1 MTSNNVLKNSNAL
14 GQSKEDIVYF
24 KVVSNTDDFPNN
36 DESDF
41 RVNPYDG
48 VEFDERFQWNASA
61 ISASIPFD
69 CDTLL
74 TNSIWYKRIFA
85 WDVYLEKTHDLNAWG
100 GVKWRLDEAIK
111 MKFPV
116 ELANKLLMGKEASK
130 KLPDE
135 LIKWFNAQYN
145 NRLRHA
151 TTANWIF
158 HTIDPIL
165 RLVDYP
171 NSTEVDD
178 AFEFDIK
185 WLAEN
190 LHYPSGEL
198 MRISRTLE
206 VLLGLNVNVMTGDE
220 SGGGYPAFTRPLP
233 GIGIQ
238 KFTAELFW
246 NPPVQKLAEITNK
259 SINRGNFWRE
269 LLLHYQIPAVILKI
283 NQNYND
289 NDAFQ
294 GGNLNHAYTT
304 ISYDDMLEDV
314 YQNEQFSDYFIY
326 LNMNVMGLKL
336 SLRDRYY
343 ETNRNF
349 NKWGI
354 PIVSRSPHMIG
365 LTRGISWDVR
375 KYVRWPIGASL
386 NTTCDFIQ
394 DNIYS
399 GNKEK
404 TILHCE
410 IPIGIKTQF
419 PFAKFPVKLKTP
431 LSNQMSLYNNITLSF
446 KTSRHKRT
454 HLKLKQNK
462 KYLYNMQSLKKRQLR
477 FKCYKYPFDITIKA
491 SALY

>member
-1 MTSNNVLKNSNAL
+1 MTS
-14 GQSKEDIVYF
+14 
-24 KVVSNTDDFPNN
+24 
-36 DESDF
+36 
-41 RVNPYDG
+41 
-48 VEFDERFQWNASA
+48 
-61 ISASIPFD
+61 
-69 CDTLL
+69 
-74 TNSIWYKRIFA
+74 
-85 WDVYLEKTHDLNAWG
+85 
-100 GVKWRLDEAIK
+100 
-111 MKFPV
+111 
-116 ELANKLLMGKEASK
+116 
-130 KLPDE
+130 
-135 LIKWFNAQYN
+135 
-145 NRLRHA
+145 
-151 TTANWIF
+151 
-158 HTIDPIL
+158 
-165 RLVDYP
+165 
-171 NSTEVDD
+171 
-178 AFEFDIK
+178 
-185 WLAEN
+185 
-190 LHYPSGEL
+190 
-198 MRISRTLE
+198 
-206 VLLGLNVNVMTGDE
+206 DE
-220 SGGGYPAFTRPLP
+220 SGGGYPAFTKPLP
-233 GIGIQ
+233 DIGIQ

-269 LLLHYQIPAVILKI
+269 LLLHYHIAAVIIKI
-283 NQNYND
+283 NLGMEGRE
-289 NDAFQ
+289 
-294 GGNLNHAYTT
+294 GGNLNHAYPT

-326 LNMNVMGLKL
+326 LNMSVMGLKL

-343 ETNRNF
+343 ETNRVF

-354 PIVSRSPHMIG
+354 PVISRSPHMIG
-365 LTRGISWDVR
+365 LTRGISWDVSR
-375 KYVRWPIGASL
+375 YVRWPIGASL

-431 LSNQMSLYNNITLSF
+431 LSNQISLYNNITLSF

-477 FKCYKYPFDITIKA
+477 FKCYKYPFNITIKA